1 MITVTDRAAK
11 KITDLGVEALRVSV
25 KKTGCNGYAYVFKE
39 HQLTSDEVYYD
50 FHAEPAKAP
59 EGYFVRYAEGESMKD
74 SGSLVAPFTGHH
86 GWYWLNISEKPVTI
100 NLQVDGYHK
109 ELIEVFRNKR

>member
-39 HQLTSDEVYYD
+39 HQLTSDEVYYTD
-50 FHAEPAKAP
+50 KN
-59 EGYFVRYAEGESMKD
+59 VKILIAEGSEPFILGSAIDYVTGDDGFTSKFDIVSTLESGRCGCGESFNID
-74 SGSLVAPFTGHH
+74 STK
-86 GWYWLNISEKPVTI
+86 I
-100 NLQVDGYHK
+100 
-109 ELIEVFRNKR
+109 